1 MPATRILRMADAI
14 DVVVFD
20 SLEQI
25 TTYVLEEQQDWV
37 EDKIRAVRK
46 LLKPGQTVLD
56 IERKGA

>member
-1 MPATRILRMADAI
+1 MADAI